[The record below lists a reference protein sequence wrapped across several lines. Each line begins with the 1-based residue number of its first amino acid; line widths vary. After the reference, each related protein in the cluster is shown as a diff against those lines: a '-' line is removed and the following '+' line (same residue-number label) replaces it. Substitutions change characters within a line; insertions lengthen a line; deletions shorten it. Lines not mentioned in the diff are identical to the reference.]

1 MSETTPKEPRTGRD
15 SRRRRVAGMGI
26 ERSDPRSPEDPANG
40 TSHRVSDKLVGRM
53 SLYRRL
59 LRDLSLQGGTGIYSH
74 NLALWTGGSA
84 AQVRRDLMT
93 IGFSGSPVKGY
104 DVRQLTERIGEFLD
118 APAAQTAA
126 LVGVGNLGRAIL
138 SYFDDRRP
146 KLSIAA
152 AFDVDAEKV
161 DRVIHGCRCHPLKE
175 MPRVMAEHGVSV
187 GIITVPAGQAQ
198 AVADQLIAAGARALV
213 NFSPI
218 RLHVPP
224 QVFVEEIDMTTS
236 LERAAYFARAQG
248 WNRGRRHHP

>member
-1 MSETTPKEPRTGRD
+1 MSETTPKEPRTSPD
-15 SRRRRVAGMGI
+15 PIRRRAAGRGV
-26 ERSDPRSPEDPANG
+26 ERTDPRSPEDSAA
-40 TSHRVSDKLVGRM
+40 TTARRVSDKLVGRM

-59 LRDLSLQGGTGIYSH
+59 LRDLSLQGVTGIYSH

-93 IGFSGSPVKGY
+93 IGFSGSPVRGY
-104 DVRQLTERIGEFLD
+104 DVHQLTTRIGEFLD
-118 APAAQTAA
+118 APADQTAA

-152 AFDVDAEKV
+152 AFDADAEKV
-161 DRVIHGCRCHPLKE
+161 NRVIHGCRCHPMKE

-198 AVADQLIAAGARALV
+198 PVADQLIAAGAQALV

-224 QVFVEEIDMTTS
+224 QVFVEEIDLTTS
-236 LERAAYFARAQG
+236 LEKAAFFARAQG
-248 WNRGRRHHP
+248 WNRGRRQHP